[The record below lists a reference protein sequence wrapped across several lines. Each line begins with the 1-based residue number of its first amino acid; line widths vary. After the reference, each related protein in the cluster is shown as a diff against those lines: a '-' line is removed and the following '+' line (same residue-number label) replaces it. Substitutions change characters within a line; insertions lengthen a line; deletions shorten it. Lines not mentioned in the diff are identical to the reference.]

1 MFEIANSN
9 QSAPAAEAVGTDAHS
24 SSLQRELAA
33 TASAPA
39 ADPPGNCSDG
49 DYAAGLRAFQ
59 PGARERGDFATG
71 IRSTP
76 LLMRTADVAAGQRT
90 HLGVEF
96 VRGDFATGQRAERTA
111 TPTRNVQPALQTRSR
126 RRRSTVPVTE
136 RAW

>member
-1 MFEIANSN
+1 MDSH
-9 QSAPAAEAVGTDAHS
+9 P

-33 TASAPA
+33 TASTHA
-39 ADPPGNCSDG
+39 ADPPGNWSDG

-71 IRSTP
+71 MRSAP
-76 LLMRTADVAAGQRT
+76 LLMTTADVAAGQRT

-96 VRGDFATGQRAERTA
+96 VRGDFATGQRTERTA
-111 TPTRNVQPALQTRSR
+111 TPTRHIQPALQTRSR

>member
-9 QSAPAAEAVGTDAHS
+9 QSAPAAEAIGMDAHS

-33 TASAPA
+33 TASTHVP
-39 ADPPGNCSDG
+39 DPPGNLSDG

-71 IRSTP
+71 MRSTP
-76 LLMRTADVAAGQRT
+76 LLMTTADVAAGQRT
-90 HLGVEF
+90 HPGAEF

-111 TPTRNVQPALQTRSR
+111 TPTPNIHPALQTRPR
-126 RRRSTVPVTE
+126 RRRSTAPVTE
-136 RAW
+136 RAR